1 MAVKLLVVSA
11 VVALLSAAGSA
22 RADNGTLV
30 GDVGLGDAFTISL
43 KDSTG
48 AAVTH
53 LNAGTYTLVVHDHSA
68 LHNFDLNGPG

>member
-1 MAVKLLVVSA
+1 MEGMAVKLLMVSA

-30 GDVGLGDAFTISL
+30 GDVGLGNAFTISL

-53 LNAGTYTLVVHDHSA
+53 LNAAPSA
-68 LHNFDLNGPG
+68 R